1 MKLFIFEKPSVGSKL
16 TPTINKLAAQEN
28 VSVTFFDK
36 PWQVFKLI
44 NNKTKYQF
52 EVLNYQYRYFLEN
65 LLDFPFNPD
74 CWTYQTSSIEQ
85 FNDLVQKIKSAE
97 EIILV
102 YGGDRSSILT
112 MQSIVK
118 APMLKEILLN
128 KKTSWLPMP
137 FSLRDDEFIE
147 NYKTRSSEAKLLYPE
162 FTRLNVI
169 YHLFYNEMDLLKPTE
184 FLVNEQIKS
193 KYLNQ
198 YKINLSDCQL
208 DKTIPEEATY
218 AVKIIAQNDKS
229 YGITN

>member
-52 EVLNYQYRYFLEN
+52 EVLNFQYRYYLEN
-65 LLDFPFNPD
+65 LLDFPFNPGY
-74 CWTYQTSSIEQ
+74 WTYQT
-85 FNDLVQKIKSAE
+85 NHVGLLYDLTQKIQAAD

-112 MQSIVK
+112 MQSIIK

-128 KKTSWLPMP
+128 KKISWLPIP
-137 FSLRDDEFIE
+137 FSLLDDEFIE
-147 NYKTRSSEAKLLYPE
+147 NYKTRSPEAKLLHPE
-162 FTRLNVI
+162 FTRLDVI
-169 YHLFYNEMDLLKPTE
+169 YHLFYNEMDPLKPTE
-184 FLVNEQIKS
+184 FLINEHIKS
-193 KYLNQ
+193 KYLNR
-198 YKINLSDCQL
+198 YKINLSNCQL
-208 DKTIPEEATY
+208 DKIRAEEATH
-218 AVKIIAQNDKS
+218 AVEIMAQNDKN